1 MSKINTRQIAAVE
14 RYANALFQLA
24 KEAKV
29 LDSVSNELVKIKE
42 ILQEDKEVLSA
53 ILNPSISKT
62 NKIKLFDIIVEK
74 NELSKLVSN
83 FIGVIVKKNRVNYF
97 LEIIKTF
104 ENLLAS
110 LKGERVA
117 TVSSAFA
124 LTDAQLDDIN
134 SKLKDKFNADF
145 NIQLNI
151 EPELIGG
158 LKIQVG
164 SQMIDSSI
172 KNQLQLL
179 KEKMK
184 EVA

>member
-42 ILQEDKEVLSA
+42 ILHEDKEVLSA

-117 TVSSAFA
+117 TISTAYA